1 MNQFM
6 PQNNSDIVSESSR
19 EEVRNNI
26 YEACRPWL
34 ETAGDLDD
42 FIFYNSESAVSE
54 R

>member
-1 MNQFM
+1 MNQLLS
-6 PQNNSDIVSESSR
+6 QNMNDAASECSR
-19 EEVRNNI
+19 EEVRTNV

-42 FIFYNSESAVSE
+42 FIFYHNEAAVSE